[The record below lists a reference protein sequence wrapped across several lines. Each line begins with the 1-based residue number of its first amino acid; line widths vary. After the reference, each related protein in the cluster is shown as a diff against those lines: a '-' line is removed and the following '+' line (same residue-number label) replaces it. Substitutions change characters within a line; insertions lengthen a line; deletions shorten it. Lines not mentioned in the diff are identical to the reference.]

1 MAPETHPAGTQQPAA
16 DLADQTLVG
25 GADPQPGSA
34 TGISHGFPATPA
46 RGHLVLHAP
55 SCTSC
60 MLCVRECP
68 AWCIT
73 LLAQQQPDPAPA
85 VGGGRKERTRNV
97 LVSFEVDYGLCMYCG
112 ICVDVCPTD
121 CLSWAPEPTQVG
133 GRAELVHGIDEL
145 AGP

>member
-16 DLADQTLVG
+16 DLAGQTLVG

-34 TGISHGFPATPA
+34 TGISHGFHATPA